1 MKKFDIMSSIRREMN
16 LKNLSSSRV
25 AKKIGVSEIEMTEFF
40 LEKNVSL
47 ELLEKVIEVV
57 FERYEFQYSFKENPL
72 RKFSR
77 KELLEELMRRER
89 SYLKIKS

>member
-1 MKKFDIMSSIRREMN
+1 MKKFDIMVSIRREMN

-40 LEKNVSL
+40 LEKNVKI

-57 FERYEFQYSFKENPL
+57 FENYEFQYSFKENPL
-72 RKFSR
+72 KKFST
-77 KELLEELMRRER
+77 KELLEELIRR
-89 SYLKIKS
+89 

>member
-1 MKKFDIMSSIRREMN
+1 MKKFDIMGSIRREMN

-47 ELLEKVIEVV
+47 ELLEKVIEVILKAMS
-57 FERYEFQYSFKENPL
+57 YSI
-72 RKFSR
+72 
-77 KELLEELMRRER
+77 LLKR
-89 SYLKIKS
+89 IH

>member
-1 MKKFDIMSSIRREMN
+1 MRKFNIMGSIRREMN

-57 FERYEFQYSFKENPL
+57 FENYEFQYSFKENPL
-72 RKFSR
+72 RKFS
-77 KELLEELMRRER
+77 
-89 SYLKIKS
+89 

>member
-1 MKKFDIMSSIRREMN
+1 MKKFDIMGSIRREMK

-47 ELLEKVIEVV
+47 KLLEKVIEVV
-57 FERYEFQYSFKENPL
+57 FESYEF
-72 RKFSR
+72 
-77 KELLEELMRRER
+77 
-89 SYLKIKS
+89 

>member
-1 MKKFDIMSSIRREMN
+1 MKKFDIMGSIRREMN

-40 LEKNVSL
+40 LEKNVNL
-47 ELLEKVIEVV
+47 DLLEKVIEVV

-72 RKFSR
+72 RKFSS
-77 KELLEELMRRER
+77 KELLKELMRREM
-89 SYLKIKS
+89 

>member
-1 MKKFDIMSSIRREMN
+1 MKKFNIMGSIRREMN

-47 ELLEKVIEVV
+47 ELLEKVIEVILKAMS
-57 FERYEFQYSFKENPL
+57 YSI
-72 RKFSR
+72 
-77 KELLEELMRRER
+77 LLKR
-89 SYLKIKS
+89 IH

>member
-1 MKKFDIMSSIRREMN
+1 MRKFNIMGSIRREMK

-57 FERYEFQYSFKENPL
+57 FEGYEFQYSFKENPL
-72 RKFSR
+72 KKFSS
-77 KELLEELMRRER
+77 KELLEELMRRE
-89 SYLKIKS
+89 K

>member
-1 MKKFDIMSSIRREMN
+1 MKKFDIMGSIRREMN

-47 ELLEKVIEVV
+47 ELLERVIEVV
-57 FERYEFQYSFKENPL
+57 FESYEFQYSFKENLL
-72 RKFSR
+72 RKFSS
-77 KELLEELMRRER
+77 KELLEELMRRE
-89 SYLKIKS
+89 K

>member
-1 MKKFDIMSSIRREMN
+1 MKKFDIMGSIRREMN

-25 AKKIGVSEIEMTEFF
+25 DKKIGVSKIEMIEFF

-57 FERYEFQYSFKENPL
+57 FESYEFQYSFKENPL
-72 RKFSR
+72 KKFSN
-77 KELLEELMRRER
+77 KELLEELIRRE
-89 SYLKIKS
+89 K

>member
-1 MKKFDIMSSIRREMN
+1 MKKFDIMGSIRREMS

-40 LEKNVSL
+40 LERNINL

-57 FERYEFQYSFKENPL
+57 FESYEFQYSFKENPL
-72 RKFSR
+72 RKFST
-77 KELLEELMRRER
+77 KELLEELIRRE
-89 SYLKIKS
+89 K

>member
-1 MKKFDIMSSIRREMN
+1 MKKFDIMKNIRREMR
-16 LKNLSSSRV
+16 LKNLNNVRV

-57 FERYEFQYSFKENPL
+57 FENYEFQYSFKENPL
-72 RKFSR
+72 RKFSA

-89 SYLKIKS
+89 